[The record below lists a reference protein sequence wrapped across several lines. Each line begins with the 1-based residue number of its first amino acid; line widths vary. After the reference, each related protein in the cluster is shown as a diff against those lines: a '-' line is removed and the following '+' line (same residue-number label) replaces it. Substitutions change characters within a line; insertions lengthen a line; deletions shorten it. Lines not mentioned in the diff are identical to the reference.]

1 MASSGNFCVWNAVMA
16 ASNFTG
22 TLSIGNTKSQPT
34 SDCTGFGTMAM
45 TTGKKWY
52 FEARAGAMSGGSS
65 MIGIMK
71 LSDTHSISNYNTY
84 QHSNTNLADAYYVAS
99 GDRILNGSGST
110 VGGAYSED
118 DVIGVAVDLES
129 STNTITF
136 YKNNSG
142 QGSLNL
148 TGTGIDYVPSLIR
161 VPNAGGFI
169 GNWGQDSTFG
179 GAVTAGGNSD
189 ANGFGDFLYSVPSG
203 HLAICSANL
212 GILDD
217 IDPAQTDDDNPSKLF
232 NIVTYTG
239 NGGTQS
245 ITGLGFKPDLAVIK
259 AIPTDASSTSWNWFD
274 SSRGVHKSLESDNSN
289 AEENNSN
296 KLTAFGTDGFSV
308 GSDADVNANSV
319 AYCCWGWRLNGGT
332 TASNTSGD
340 INSTTQASDKTGLS
354 VVLYTGN
361 GSQGQSIGHGLTKA
375 PEMVWFKNRSSAS
388 VSGLAMEW
396 IVALSTSTGSPFASR
411 SGSAQTLELNTADAM
426 GAFYRTEGN
435 FTPTTSTFSV
445 PNNGNAPYWFNANGD
460 NYLAYCWHSVEGFSK
475 FGFYEGNGNADG
487 PFIYTGFRP
496 RLLMVKNIDAS
507 GGWIVVDTKR
517 ETFNPVGE
525 LIVEWNDSYG
535 QFDPAYVNMDILSN
549 GFKLRN
555 TDQKINSSHTFMYM
569 AWGDV
574 PFKYN
579 NTF

>member
-1 MASSGNFCVWNAVMA
+1 MASSGNFCVWNAVMG

-71 LSDTHSISNYNTY
+71 LSDTYSISNYNTY

-99 GDRILNGSGST
+99 GDRILNGVGST
-110 VGGAYSED
+110 VGGSYSEN

-161 VPNAGGFI
+161 VPNAGGFH

-212 GILDD
+212 SISDD
-217 IDPAQTDDDNPSKLF
+217 IDPAQTDDDFPQKQFNPIL
-232 NIVTYTG
+232 YTG
-239 NGGTQS
+239 NGGTNA
-245 ITGLGFKPDLAVIK
+245 ITGLGFQPDLVWLK
-259 AIPTDASSTSWNWFD
+259 RRDSSASHQLYD
-274 SSRGVHKSLESDNSN
+274 SSRGTGKLISSNTTDAEQTVSTGLNSFD
-289 AEENNSN
+289 S
-296 KLTAFGTDGFSV
+296 DGFTL
-308 GSDADVNANSV
+308 GSAGGANASGGTFV
-319 AYCCWGWRLNGGT
+319 AWCWKVNGGT

-354 VVLYTGN
+354 IVQYTGN
-361 GSQGQSIGHGLTKA
+361 GSQNQTIGHGLTKA
-375 PEMVWFKNRSSAS
+375 PEMVWMKNLSNSN
-388 VSGLAMEW
+388 VGGLDMDW
-396 IVALSTSTGSPFASR
+396 IVALSTSTGSPFASL
-411 SGSAQTLELNTADAM
+411 SGSAQTLELNENKVLS
-426 GAFYRTEGN
+426 GKYRTEGN
-435 FTPTTSTFSV
+435 FTPTTSTFNV
-445 PNNGNAPYWFNANGD
+445 PNNGNAPYWFNANAN
-460 NYLAYCWHSVEGFSK
+460 NYIAYCWHSVEGFSK
-475 FGFYEGNGNADG
+475 FGMYTANGNTDG

-496 RLLMVKNIDAS
+496 RLIFCKTTAQADS
-507 GGWIVVDTKR
+507 WIVHDTKR
-517 ETFNPVGE
+517 NTFNPSDK
-525 LIVEWNDSYG
+525 IVYWDTNEAQASGSSY
-535 QFDPAYVNMDILSN
+535 YVDVLSN
-549 GFKLRN
+549 GFKVRSSNSLLNN
-555 TDQKINSSHTFMYM
+555 TSADPYVYG

>member
-1 MASSGNFCVWNAVMA
+1 MASSGNFCTWNAIMA

-71 LSDTHSISNYNTY
+71 LSDTYSISNYNTY

-110 VGGAYSED
+110 VGGAYSEN

-161 VPNAGGFI
+161 TPNAGGFI

-212 GILDD
+212 GISDD
-217 IDPAQTDDDNPSKLF
+217 IDPAQTDDDFPGKLF
-232 NIVTYTG
+232 NVVTYTG
-239 NGGTQS
+239 NGSTQS
-245 ITGLGFKPDLAVIK
+245 ITGLGFQPDMVWIK
-259 AIPTDASSTSWNWFD
+259 SRSSGEDPSIYDSNRGVTKRLKSSESQAQSTVSNGFTAFD
-274 SSRGVHKSLESDNSN
+274 S
-289 AEENNSN
+289 
-296 KLTAFGTDGFSV
+296 DGFSL
-308 GSDADVNANSV
+308 GSASENNGSSATYV
-319 AYCCWGWRLNGGT
+319 AWCWRANGGT

-340 INSTTQASDKTGLS
+340 INSTTQTNTKSGFSIVT
-354 VVLYTGN
+354 YTGN
-361 GSQGQSIGHGLTKA
+361 GSQGQTIGHGLTKA
-375 PEMVWFKNRSSAS
+375 PEMVWFKNYGSAS
-388 VSGLAMEW
+388 VGGIAMDWTVVLADQ
-396 IVALSTSTGSPFASR
+396 TGSPFDGKVNIKESLA
-411 SGSAQTLELNTADAM
+411 LNTTAAISS
-426 GAFYRTEGN
+426 FYGDNTNPHDGPN
-435 FTPTTSTFSV
+435 FTSSVFSV
-445 PNNGNAPYWFNANGD
+445 PNNGNAPYWFNASGGS
-460 NYLAYCWHSVEGFSK
+460 YIAYCWHSVEGFSK
-475 FGFYEGNGNADG
+475 FGFYEGNGNANG

-496 RLLMVKNIDAS
+496 RMVFVKRS
-507 GGWIVVDTKR
+507 STTGGWWVFDSARDTH
-517 ETFNPVGE
+517 NPVNKYVGWHSSSTE
-525 LIVEWNDSYG
+525 SSGSN
-535 QFDPAYVNMDILSN
+535 FDFLSN
-549 GFKLRN
+549 GFKLRTSDGDFNGSGN
-555 TDQKINSSHTFMYM
+555 TILYG

>member
-34 SDCTGFGTMAM
+34 SDCVGFGTMAM

-84 QHSNTNLADAYYVAS
+84 QHSNTNLANAYYVAS

-110 VGGAYSED
+110 VGGAYSEN

-179 GAVTAGGNSD
+179 GAVTAGGNTD
-189 ANGFGDFLYSVPSG
+189 ANGFGDFLYSVPSQ

-212 GILDD
+212 GISDD
-217 IDPAQTDDDNPSKLF
+217 IDPAQTDDDYPSKQF
-232 NIVTYTG
+232 NAVTYTG
-239 NGGTQS
+239 NGSTQS
-245 ITGLGFKPDLAVIK
+245 ISVGFKPDMVWYKRRDTTNPAVIM
-259 AIPTDASSTSWNWFD
+259 D
-274 SSRGVHKSLESDNSN
+274 SSRGVSESLEPS
-289 AEENNSN
+289 
-296 KLTAFGTDGFSV
+296 LTGSADTNFTQGITSFDTDGFSL
-308 GSDADVNANSV
+308 GSQVQGNGSGGNLIAW
-319 AYCCWGWRLNGGT
+319 CWRANGGT
-332 TASNTSGD
+332 TASNSDGATTATVQANTKSGFS
-340 INSTTQASDKTGLS
+340 IVEIPNYSGTTTL
-354 VVLYTGN
+354 
-361 GSQGQSIGHGLTKA
+361 GHGLSKA
-375 PEMVWFKNRSSAS
+375 PEFIIVKLRASSSQWIVQHTGLAATQIIKLNSSNSAS
-388 VSGLAMEW
+388 TDDAFNDTAPTSSVFSLGSGFA
-396 IVALSTSTGSPFASR
+396 GS
-411 SGSAQTLELNTADAM
+411 GTAI
-426 GAFYRTEGN
+426 
-435 FTPTTSTFSV
+435 
-445 PNNGNAPYWFNANGD
+445 
-460 NYLAYCWHSVEGFSK
+460 AYCWHSVEGYSK
-475 FGFYEGNGNADG
+475 FGSYEGNGSTDG
-487 PFIYTGFRP
+487 TFIYTGFRP
-496 RLLMVKNIDAS
+496 RMVFVKQIDGAAEWAVYDTARDTSNEMGNCLEWDLSAAEKTHAS
-507 GGWIVVDTKR
+507 NLTTDAMMV
-517 ETFNPVGE
+517 F
-525 LIVEWNDSYG
+525 
-535 QFDPAYVNMDILSN
+535 SN
-549 GFKLRN
+549 GFKLTGGGGGRTN
-555 TDQKINSSHTFMYM
+555 QSDRTFIYG

-574 PFKYN
+574 PAKYP

>member
-1 MASSGNFCVWNAVMA
+1 TWNAIMA

-71 LSDTHSISNYNTY
+71 LSDTYSISNYNTY

-110 VGGAYSED
+110 VGGAYSEN

-161 VPNAGGFI
+161 VPNAGGFH

-212 GILDD
+212 SISDD
-217 IDPAQTDDDNPSKLF
+217 IDPAQTDDDFAGGKLF
-232 NIVTYTG
+232 NVVTWSG
-239 NGGTQS
+239 NGSTQS
-245 ITGLGFKPDLAVIK
+245 ISNLGFQPDVVWIKSRTNTEDHSIYDSNRGVTKRLKPNQSQAQ
-259 AIPTDASSTSWNWFD
+259 STVSNGFTAFD
-274 SSRGVHKSLESDNSN
+274 S
-289 AEENNSN
+289 
-296 KLTAFGTDGFSV
+296 DGFSL
-308 GSDADVNANSV
+308 GS
-319 AYCCWGWRLNGGT
+319 
-332 TASNTSGD
+332 
-340 INSTTQASDKTGLS
+340 
-354 VVLYTGN
+354 
-361 GSQGQSIGHGLTKA
+361 
-375 PEMVWFKNRSSAS
+375 
-388 VSGLAMEW
+388 
-396 IVALSTSTGSPFASR
+396 
-411 SGSAQTLELNTADAM
+411 
-426 GAFYRTEGN
+426 
-435 FTPTTSTFSV
+435 
-445 PNNGNAPYWFNANGD
+445 
-460 NYLAYCWHSVEGFSK
+460 
-475 FGFYEGNGNADG
+475 
-487 PFIYTGFRP
+487 
-496 RLLMVKNIDAS
+496 
-507 GGWIVVDTKR
+507 
-517 ETFNPVGE
+517 
-525 LIVEWNDSYG
+525 
-535 QFDPAYVNMDILSN
+535 
-549 GFKLRN
+549 
-555 TDQKINSSHTFMYM
+555 
-569 AWGDV
+569 
-574 PFKYN
+574 
-579 NTF
+579 